1 MAKRKKPNYY
11 AVRVGRKPG
20 VYDNWEQCE
29 KQVLKF
35 SNAVFKGFDTY
46 DAALAFV
53 GDATASNPPD
63 IAQQIEDSKPDNNP
77 ASLGGTTGVVSFK
90 VEDAVESMP
99 PPASQSYFDQ
109 FPDFAPD
116 SSAPFD
122 DEFSR
127 FASSQGLESGS
138 QEYRRER
145 TKAIRDELKFHYSSQ
160 DATGVLQTIPEFPK
174 RSLDDSEKLDIYQ
187 NMCREIGVNPQ
198 DTIAACRRELKGVLV
213 NIVDYIDA
221 RRIGKPVKI
230 WDWSDFHSFCIYSLQ
245 DDKRMDIREAKADG
259 GFLSALLQKITG
271 PRPRKNALASLAVG
285 NRNAKRRRTDQR
297 ESSIVKRRRLSTSS
311 LLE

>member
-1 MAKRKKPNYY
+1 MAKRKRPSYY

-20 VYDNWEQCE
+20 VYDNWEECE
-29 KQVLKF
+29 KQVFKF
-35 SNAVFKGFDTY
+35 SNAVFKGFDTH

-53 GDATASNPPD
+53 GDAITSNAPDTARQSEDLRPD
-63 IAQQIEDSKPDNNP
+63 DNP
-77 ASLGGTTGVVSFK
+77 ASLEGSRGVVSFK
-90 VEDAVESMP
+90 AEDDIGLMP

-116 SSAPFD
+116 SSAPFE

-138 QEYRRER
+138 QEYRRQR

-160 DATGVLQTIPEFPK
+160 PGDAIRDLQTIPEFPG
-174 RSLDDSEKLDIYQ
+174 RSLSESEKLDIYQ
-187 NMCREIGVNPQ
+187 NMCREIGVNSQ
-198 DTIAACRRELKGVLV
+198 DTIAGCRRALKGVLV

-230 WDWSDFHSFCIYSLQ
+230 WAWSDFRSFSVYSLQ

-259 GFLSALLQKITG
+259 GFLSALLQRITG
-271 PRPRKNALASLAVG
+271 PGPSKNALASLAVG
-285 NRNAKRRRTDQR
+285 NRNGKRRRTDQR
-297 ESSIVKRRRLSTSS
+297 GSSIVKRLRVSTF
-311 LLE
+311 

>member
-1 MAKRKKPNYY
+1 MAKRKRPNYY

-35 SNAVFKGFDTY
+35 SNAVFKGFDTH
-46 DAALAFV
+46 DAAVAFV
-53 GDATASNPPD
+53 GDAMASNTPD
-63 IAQQIEDSKPDNNP
+63 TPGLAG
-77 ASLGGTTGVVSFK
+77 ATGCK
-90 VEDAVESMP
+90 VEDDIGLMP

-109 FPDFAPD
+109 FPNFLPNN
-116 SSAPFD
+116 SASFD

-127 FASSQGLESGS
+127 FASSQGLQSGS

-145 TKAIRDELKFHYSSQ
+145 TKAIRDELKFHYLSQ
-160 DATGVLQTIPEFPK
+160 TVDLEDIPAAIPELAK
-174 RSLDDSEKLDIYQ
+174 RSLDECEKLDIYQ
-187 NMCREIGVNPQ
+187 NMCREIGVKPQ
-198 DTIAACRRELKGVLV
+198 DTIVACRRELKGVLV

-221 RRIGKPVKI
+221 RRIGKKVKI
-230 WDWSDFHSFCIYSLQ
+230 WAWSDFHLFSVYSLQ

-271 PRPRKNALASLAVG
+271 PGPGKNALALLAVG
-285 NRNAKRRRTDQR
+285 NRDAKRKRTDQR
-297 ESSIVKRRRLSTSS
+297 ESSVAKRFRVSTP
-311 LLE
+311 

>member
-1 MAKRKKPNYY
+1 MGKL
-11 AVRVGRKPG
+11 RVGRKPG

-35 SNAVFKGFDTY
+35 SNAVFKGFDTH
-46 DAALAFV
+46 DAAVTFV
-53 GDATASNPPD
+53 GDAMASNTPD
-63 IAQQIEDSKPDNNP
+63 TPDM
-77 ASLGGTTGVVSFK
+77 TGAMGCK
-90 VEDAVESMP
+90 VEDSIGLML

-109 FPDFAPD
+109 FPDFAPNN
-116 SSAPFD
+116 SASFD

-127 FASSQGLESGS
+127 FASSQGLQSGS
-138 QEYRRER
+138 QEYRRQR

-160 DATGVLQTIPEFPK
+160 PVDLADIPPAIPELAEG
-174 RSLDDSEKLDIYQ
+174 SLEESEKLDIYQ

-221 RRIGKPVKI
+221 RRVGKKVKI
-230 WDWSDFHSFCIYSLQ
+230 WAWSDFHSFSMYSLQ

-259 GFLSALLQKITG
+259 GFLSALLQRITG
-271 PRPRKNALASLAVG
+271 PGPGENALALLAVG
-285 NRNAKRRRTDQR
+285 NRNAKRRRTDQG
-297 ESSIVKRRRLSTSS
+297 ESSVVKRLRVSAP
-311 LLE
+311 